1 MVIVNQGILK
11 IWQDICWLGLV
22 YRVTHGLHRCPLN
35 TALCYPGHRTNFSQG
50 NGNCQDVFP
59 TPFSATCHSRIPN
72 VRVSSSYTLSSAHP
86 VPRIPPTARWFWHFS
101 ERLVERT
108 ARSAVAPNDQWGLV
122 RETNRRFSRRFMG
135 PSLEGVRELWVR
147 SNCLQ
152 LKACLVREIR
162 YRKNFEKLM
171 NFDFDL
177 YRGNIDRFGGI
188 VFA

>member
-1 MVIVNQGILK
+1 
-11 IWQDICWLGLV
+11 
-22 YRVTHGLHRCPLN
+22 
-35 TALCYPGHRTNFSQG
+35 
-50 NGNCQDVFP
+50 
-59 TPFSATCHSRIPN
+59 
-72 VRVSSSYTLSSAHP
+72 
-86 VPRIPPTARWFWHFS
+86 
-101 ERLVERT
+101 
-108 ARSAVAPNDQWGLV
+108 
-122 RETNRRFSRRFMG
+122 MG

-188 VFA
+188 VLA